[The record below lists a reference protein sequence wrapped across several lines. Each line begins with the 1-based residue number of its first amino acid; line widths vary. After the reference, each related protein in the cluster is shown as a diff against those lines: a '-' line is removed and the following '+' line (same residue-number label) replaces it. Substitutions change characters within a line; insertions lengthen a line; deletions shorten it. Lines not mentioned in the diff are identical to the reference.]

1 MAKTLEELRKFNK
14 KRNNEYTVNFGSIA
28 YNEPITE
35 SYIKRL
41 AKIDE
46 SKPVGTNQQAL
57 PVRGSAA
64 RDLTSE
70 QRQKLQGL
78 LALGGINTDKRGA
91 SAVKSVTDNF
101 MEQFKTDT
109 SPDNYMPS
117 ADPTST
123 RKYYRASM
131 TDAQRGTNYA
141 GGIEA
146 QSRADIAQGITD
158 KKQQNLTVLRDAYA
172 SALTLQDPVL
182 IDKAYKELKAAEAA
196 YKEAESI
203 SKPAVEE
210 VKTISKENKAAE
222 FTYNYVTSAQGNAD
236 YDTVS
241 EKGKTA
247 DSGRAYTGYNMDT
260 VQNKVRYYE
269 NNRQQIIDD
278 LNMNGAINIYER
290 WDYLTEEEK
299 KAYDYMIGSG
309 QFEKAEDFLSG
320 MDRTLQYR
328 QEQQIAKD
336 IEKEEGINKHISA
349 FAYGTASGFGD
360 AIGNIMTPVDRLTGK
375 DVTENVNTTAMQE
388 VFAQSEEKGL
398 RFMNSMGQTLGNMI
412 PSLALGGPLGQGVM
426 FMNSAGSAY
435 REAKGTDASELQ
447 CVTYALLSGASEVFL
462 QNVLGGIDR
471 LGSKGNVGKVVSEAI
486 KKVAGKVQNQ
496 KLLAAL
502 IGAGDFVGDAAGESL
517 EEYLQTIITPVL
529 QNLFLGADNQITL
542 TSPEQLEAALS
553 GALFSTVFNGI
564 SLAGGANASVK
575 ESREMQGA
583 NIRRELG
590 GVESVIGSSMAF
602 DENSMAYKN
611 AQKLAKKA
619 AKKGIDKITDTD
631 LYWQGAYINDA
642 INNLKKSSTVQNTVE
657 LTEQDINYGK
667 NLISLSANSSVE
679 NPVQANVNL
688 SLFGK
693 MSNGPITVTTQSGD
707 IKITPQSINGVLN
720 NNSSV
725 EDIAVIRKIDEVAK
739 SANLNPTTG
748 EYEVNIKNGNIVK
761 TLSFTVDNTG
771 TMTNLSIDDEI
782 DKLISNSKYQRE
794 NSVSVR
800 AEELPPVEQNNATV
814 PQENSGGTNVGRVTK
829 INSPYSGP
837 VPEVVSSNNN
847 IVEISNEAVHEAQ
860 NKIDE
865 SKNSQDRS
873 LRSALTKAIEAIFF
887 PENSNPIKVK
897 VSNVKFDNNDYVVTF
912 NKSAISKIV
921 SDLNISAEKIAI
933 LYGIEDVIENGK
945 YVGSGKYI
953 QHGKKVKDTIRFDY
967 FESDVTINGTPY
979 IVTFDVEVF
988 PSTNNYRTHK
998 INKIDLIAKSGTDT
1012 GPVPAAHGNASSL
1025 NMNISQTTQ
1034 NINTPAENST
1044 ENISTNVVPTFETQQ
1059 YVSVPAPIDV
1069 EQQTQPVPS
1078 AQQEASATTE
1088 AAHAVTP
1095 FTARN
1100 FTNAE
1105 ARKGYIDGFAEK
1117 LAETIGISKRDLL
1130 NRYGNAINE
1139 LADDMEISSEIPEK
1153 NIEKLVSPLVE
1164 SANFVRKKTRDSA
1177 VKRIKEDSATLYRQM
1192 QNYARATK
1200 NENARQLAMSA
1211 AGDLS
1216 VEEIDNLYSRQNEL
1230 ERVRNSVERK
1240 NKLTSDGKA
1249 ILKDVLAG
1257 RRSIESIEGLGDA
1270 PEIKAN
1276 YEAEVKLREVTQKI
1290 QDYNRSRKAR
1300 KYLVAAALTKDAGK
1314 WADKKMGWQYS
1325 TETLERNFEDIVGD
1339 KELARKLINE
1349 YITPIK
1355 TANAEI
1361 VRRKNTIQ
1369 SKIEKL
1375 NINQKAIYKFEN
1387 FYQYLVD
1394 FYTAKDKNNNADV
1407 IRKQVADY
1415 YGVKDLSELGSRMV
1429 SEAELVQLYGEG
1441 IVNDAV
1447 LEKLGVS
1454 PEYIKKCVAEFK
1466 GIYEQ
1471 LYAEVN
1477 RAYISNGYKPM
1488 GHIENYF
1495 PHYRKVTAKNWFK
1508 KFMRETVGVDGDF
1521 TAEFGTLPTDI
1532 AGLTDT
1538 FKPGRKFNEHA
1549 LRRNTDITSFDCLA
1563 GMQSYLDTALQII
1576 YQTDNI
1582 QNLRALEGQLRYMYS
1597 DDGVK
1602 ARIAEVNNDL
1612 NLTEEERQKALEGI
1626 YMESNSQL
1634 GNFVQELRRYTNRL
1648 AGKKSDDDRPFE
1660 YLLSRPMYKVMNK
1673 LTGNVAGNMI
1683 GGNFGTALT
1692 NLAPLTLATGEVR
1705 TDYLLRGINDTA
1717 KRTAKED
1724 GLMHRSNFYTAR
1736 KGAETFTK
1744 TQAERIS
1751 GALSK
1756 PMEFTDLFTVEAVF
1770 RGRYYQNMAQG
1781 MTDAEAIANADEYC
1795 SRLFADRNKNVM
1807 PTMFHATNPFMK
1819 LVTMFQLEVNNQLRY
1834 VSKDI
1839 VRSAGENKGVLVWQL
1854 IKILVS
1860 SWLANKA
1867 KEKLTGYGG
1876 LFDPVGVIEDAIY
1889 DFADDDISTGQAL
1902 GNLINNV
1909 ADQIPFISAFTGGG
1923 RIPVL
1928 NVVPTLEE
1936 LPDTVDSIKAVMTGN
1951 GNGRQ
1956 IQDVITNVIL
1966 PAAYMLNPYG
1976 GAGQIKKTWQGIA
1989 AVAQGGE
1996 YGYKANGEE
2005 YYKYVVDND
2014 TPGSTFWNYVQAGV
2028 FGKSAL
2034 SEAQDY
2040 YDGNTGKLSPEQTAA
2055 LQRLKEIGAGTY
2067 KVSQVM
2073 QTVNN
2078 TDASRDANG
2087 NIIDSRAENVINYV
2101 KDTDLK
2107 ESEKEEV
2114 IYSSGVLSDEVIED
2128 LHSAEE
2134 YDIPAMTFYNVYLA
2148 KLNAESDKDV
2158 NGKTVANSKSIYI
2171 REAIDDVSGLTDEQ
2185 RMYLYELMGVNKT
2198 VSNASDF
2205 DLQMIYAQ
2213 MQRQKDEA
2221 ERRKS
2226 VGLLN

>member
-1 MAKTLEELRKFNK
+1 MAKSLEEIRKFNK
-14 KRNNEYTVNFGSIA
+14 KRNNEYTVDFNTSID
-28 YNEPITE
+28 YNSPVTE
-35 SYIKRL
+35 AYIKRL
-41 AKIDE
+41 AQIND

-78 LALGGINTDKRGA
+78 LALGGKFT
-91 SAVKSVTDNF
+91 T
-101 MEQFKTDT
+101 FKTPTAPYALPAVDKKSDSTVSDT
-109 SPDNYMPS
+109 FTD
-117 ADPTST
+117 
-123 RKYYRASM
+123 SM
-131 TDAQRGTNYA
+131 TTFGKPTAPYAFPKTAGSSGETAIDIKQSFGKGIGERLLDETNNIA
-141 GGIEA
+141 
-146 QSRADIAQGITD
+146 SRD
-158 KKQQNLTVLRDAYA
+158 
-172 SALTLQDPVL
+172 S
-182 IDKAYKELKAAEAA
+182 
-196 YKEAESI
+196 
-203 SKPAVEE
+203 
-210 VKTISKENKAAE
+210 VK
-222 FTYNYVTSAQGNAD
+222 
-236 YDTVS
+236 YDTVA

-247 DSGRAYTGYNMDT
+247 DSGLEYSGFEMNN

-290 WDYLTEEEK
+290 WDYLTEDEK

-309 QFEKAEDFLSG
+309 QYRKAEEFLDG
-320 MDRTLQYR
+320 IDRTLQYR
-328 QEQQIAKD
+328 QEKQIAEN

-349 FAYGTASGFGD
+349 FAYGTAGGIGD
-360 AIGNIMTPVDRLTGK
+360 AIGNIMTPIDRLMGK

-388 VFAQSEEKGL
+388 VFAESEEKGL
-398 RFMNSMGQTLGNMI
+398 RFMNSMGQTLGNMV
-412 PSLALGGPLGQGVM
+412 PALAVGGPLGQGIM
-426 FMNSAGSAY
+426 FLNSAGSAY
-435 REAKGTDASELQ
+435 REAKETDASELQ
-447 CVTYALLSGASEVFL
+447 CITYALLSGASEVGL
-462 QNVLGGIDR
+462 QKVLGGIAR

-486 KKVAGKVQNQ
+486 KKVSSKITNQ
-496 KLLAAL
+496 KLLTAL
-502 IGAGDFVGDAAGESL
+502 VGLGNYAGDAAGEAL

-529 QNLFLGADNQITL
+529 QNSLLGANNEITL
-542 TSPEQLEAALS
+542 ISPEQLEAAFS
-553 GALFSTVFNGI
+553 GALFSAVFNGI
-564 SLAGGANASVK
+564 SLAGGANSSVK
-575 ESREMQGA
+575 ESRDLEGA
-583 NIRRELG
+583 RIRRESG
-590 GVESVIGSSMAF
+590 GAESVIAASLSM
-602 DENSMAYKN
+602 DPDSYAYKN
-611 AQKLAKKA
+611 AQKLI
-619 AKKGIDKITDTD
+619 KKGIDKITDTD
-631 LYWQGAYINDA
+631 LYWQASYVNDA
-642 INNLKKSSTVQNTVE
+642 VNTLKESSTVQNTVE

-679 NPVQANVNL
+679 NPIQANVNL
-688 SLFGK
+688 SLFSK
-693 MSNGPITVTTQSGD
+693 MSNGPVTVTTQSGD

-725 EDIAVIRKIDEVAK
+725 EDIAVVRKIDEIAK
-739 SANLNPTTG
+739 SANLNPNTG
-748 EYEVNIKNGNIVK
+748 EYEVNVKNGNIVK
-761 TLSFTVDNTG
+761 TISFTVDDTG

-782 DKLISNSKYQRE
+782 DKLISNTKYQRE

-800 AEELPPVEQNNATV
+800 AEELPPIEQNNATV
-814 PQENSGGTNVGRVTK
+814 PQENSGAINVGRVTK

-837 VPEVVSSNNN
+837 VPEVISSNNN
-847 IVEISNEAVHEAQ
+847 VVEISNEAVHEAQ

-897 VSNVKFDNNDYVVTF
+897 VSNVKFDNSDYVVTF
-912 NKSAISKIV
+912 NKSAISKLV
-921 SDLNISAEKIAI
+921 SDPNISAEKLAV
-933 LYGIEDVIENGK
+933 LYDIEDVIEQGK
-945 YVGSGKYI
+945 YVGSGQYI
-953 QHGKKVKDTIRFDY
+953 QKNNKQKQTIRFDY
-967 FESDVTINGTPY
+967 FESDVTINGSPY
-979 IVTFDVEVF
+979 VVAFDVEIF
-988 PSTNNYRTHK
+988 PFENQYRTHK
-998 INKIDLIAKSGTDT
+998 VYEIKNIDLIDISRPDT
-1012 GPVPAAHGNASSL
+1012 GPVPAVRRNASSL
-1025 NMNISQTTQ
+1025 NINISQTTQ
-1034 NINTPAENST
+1034 NINTITENST

-1059 YVSVPAPIDV
+1059 QAPASAPMVV
-1069 EQQTQPVPS
+1069 EQQTQPVSS

-1153 NIEKLVSPLVE
+1153 NIEKLVSPLIE

-1177 VKRIKEDSATLYRQM
+1177 VKRIKEDAATLYRQM

-1230 ERVRNSVERK
+1230 ERARNSVERK

-1300 KYLVAAALTKDAGK
+1300 KYLTAAALTKTAGTWK
-1314 WADKKMGWQYS
+1314 DKKMGWQYS

-1361 VRRKNTIQ
+1361 VRRKNIIQ

-1454 PEYIKKCVAEFK
+1454 PEHIKKCVAEFK

-1471 LYAEVN
+1471 LYSEVN

-1495 PHYRKVTAKNWFK
+1495 PHYRKVTAKNWFR

-1549 LRRNTDITSFDCLA
+1549 LRRNTDITSFDCLE

-1612 NLTEEERQKALEGI
+1612 NLTEDERQKALEGI

-1683 GGNFGTALT
+1683 AGSFGTALT

-1724 GLMHRSNFYTAR
+1724 GLMQRSNFYVAR
-1736 KGAETFTK
+1736 KGAEALTK
-1744 TQAERIS
+1744 TPAERIS

-1889 DFADDDISTGQAL
+1889 DFADDDTSTGQAFYNL
-1902 GNLINNV
+1902 GNNIL
-1909 ADQIPFISAFTGGG
+1909 DQLPFISAFTGGG

-1928 NVVPTLEE
+1928 SV
-1936 LPDTVDSIKAVMTGN
+1936 LPDGEDAPATLDAMKAIITGN
-1951 GNGRQ
+1951 GNAKQ
-1956 IQDVITNVIL
+1956 WQEIITNAVV
-1966 PAAYMLNPYG
+1966 PATYIANPFG
-1976 GAGQIKKTWQGIA
+1976 GAGQIKKTAQGIA
-1989 AVAQGGE
+1989 TVARGGE
-1996 YGYKANGEE
+1996 IGYDAKGDP

-2014 TPGSTFWNYVQAGV
+2014 TLGSSIGNYLQAGI

-2073 QTVNN
+2073 QTVNQ
-2078 TDASRDANG
+2078 TAASRNTEG
-2087 NIIDSRAENVINYV
+2087 EIIDSRAENVINYV

-2107 ESEKEEV
+2107 EREKEEV
-2114 IYSSGVLSDEVIED
+2114 ILSSGVLSDEVIED

-2158 NGKTVANSKSIYI
+2158 NGETVANSKSIYI
-2171 REAIDDVSGLTDEQ
+2171 REAIDDVSDLTDEQ

-2198 VSNASDF
+2198 VANASDVK
-2205 DLQMIYAQ
+2205 LQMIYEN
-2213 MQRQKDEA
+2213 MLRQKEEA